1 MPFPGANRLP
11 YDAAVQPGTRVEVRV
26 RFDQRWASGFEIA
39 EVVPGDPP
47 GYRIRRRSDGA
58 VLPTVF
64 SAEEVRED
72 RRRREMWW
80 I

>member
-1 MPFPGANRLP
+1 MP
-11 YDAAVQPGTRVEVRV
+11 YDAVVQPGTRVEVRV

-47 GYRIRRRSDGA
+47 GYRIRRRSDGS

-64 SAEEVRED
+64 GPDEVRED
-72 RRRREMWW
+72 RRRQMWW
-80 I
+80 F